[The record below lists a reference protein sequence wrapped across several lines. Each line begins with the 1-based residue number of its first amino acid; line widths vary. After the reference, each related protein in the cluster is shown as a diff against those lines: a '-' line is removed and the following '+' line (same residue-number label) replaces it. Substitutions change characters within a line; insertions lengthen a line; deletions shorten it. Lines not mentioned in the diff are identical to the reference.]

1 MKNKTDEK
9 VIKRFSVKNKT
20 DEKVAKRFSVK
31 NKTYVNTM
39 LHIVK
44 K

>member
-1 MKNKTDEK
+1 VKNKTDEK